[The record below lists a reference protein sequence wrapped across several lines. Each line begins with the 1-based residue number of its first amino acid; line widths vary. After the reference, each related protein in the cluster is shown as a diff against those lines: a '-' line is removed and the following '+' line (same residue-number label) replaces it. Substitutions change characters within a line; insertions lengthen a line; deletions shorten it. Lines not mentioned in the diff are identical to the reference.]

1 MRQQSEQSDVE
12 SMVRTINDIL
22 STLAKQQQ
30 IENQIEN
37 KVFFER
43 SQVINSVRILHR
55 HRQMAVKEIY
65 ET

>member
-55 HRQMAVKEIY
+55 HRQMAVKEI
-65 ET
+65 